1 VLFWEDL
8 WFPEILS
15 LKYPCLFTFVR
26 NRRISVKEVMEV
38 DDLDTLFNL
47 PLSEQAYTQLQDLQ
61 IDLNTMPHNVDQT
74 DTWVFIWGSHEY
86 SSQKFYTLAFRN
98 MQVPLIFSWLWKS
111 KCTPRMKFLGWL
123 MFVDR
128 LNTRNMLRRRH
139 FHLDDGYTCI
149 MCNLGV
155 EDINHLFIDCPF
167 AKSYWFALQIH
178 WIDEIDVNRRLAF
191 ARAQHNNNPF
201 FMEIFLV
208 AT

>member
-1 VLFWEDL
+1 
-8 WFPEILS
+8 
-15 LKYPCLFTFVR
+15 
-26 NRRISVKEVMEV
+26 
-38 DDLDTLFNL
+38 
-47 PLSEQAYTQLQDLQ
+47 
-61 IDLNTMPHNVDQT
+61 
-74 DTWVFIWGSHEY
+74 
-86 SSQKFYTLAFRN
+86 
-98 MQVPLIFSWLWKS
+98 
-111 KCTPRMKFLGWL
+111 

-201 FMEIFLV
+201 FMDIFLV